1 MPTALNKA
9 DVKGKAVC
17 LETCTHG
24 LEGGSCR
31 LTLILGMLWLSTLP
45 YEYGDYATESDL
57 VGNGI
62 TFDSNILQDDDLAPG
77 QLRML
82 EVDNRF
88 VLPVNKHIRLL
99 TCAGD
104 VIHSFAVPSL
114 GVKMDAIPGRLNQTM
129 LFIKRQGVFYGQCS
143 ELCGNS
149 HGMMPIAVEAVQEQD
164 YIDWVNA
171 KLQEA

>member
-1 MPTALNKA
+1 MSVLDGEPCAWKLARTVRWEAIVA
-9 DVKGKAVC
+9 
-17 LETCTHG
+17 
-24 LEGGSCR
+24 
-31 LTLILGMLWLSTLP
+31 TLILSMQWWSTQR

-62 TFDSNILQDDDLAPG
+62 TFDSNILQDDDLTPG

-82 EVDNRF
+82 EVDNRL

-114 GVKMDAIPGRLNQTM
+114 GVKLDAIPGRLNQTM
-129 LFIKRQGVFYGQCS
+129 VFIKRQGVFYGQCS

-171 KLQEA
+171 KLLEA